1 MIVYTFTNTVSTSN
15 TYVLCLEKEGIAW
28 VIDPGHTSP
37 IFKCLTENDSSLE
50 GVLLTHSHYDH
61 IYGTND
67 LFSAFPNAKLFV
79 SQKAATGLFSPKHNL
94 SRYSRNHQPYR
105 VRKLDYICVSEDS
118 RIHLNDDSILDV
130 IETPGHH
137 PGCLSFSIG
146 EELFTGDSLIPGIKV
161 VTILPGGDKVA
172 AQHSIEKI
180 FNQYGKSTR
189 IWPGHGATCLLGD
202 LDSESYLVNKT

>member
-1 MIVYTFTNTVSTSN
+1 MVVRCFINSFFSSN
-15 TYVLCLEKEGIAW
+15 TYVLFFKRGKAAW
-28 VIDPGHTSP
+28 VIDPGDTAPVISY
-37 IFKCLTENDSSLE
+37 LLENDKQLE
-50 GVLLTHSHYDH
+50 GILITHSHYDH
-61 IYGTND
+61 IYGINN
-67 LFSAFPNAKLFV
+67 LQALFPNAKLHASV
-79 SQKAATGLFSPKHNL
+79 NALAGLFSPQHNM
-94 SRYSRNHQPYR
+94 SKYNENPYA
-105 VRKLDYICVSEDS
+105 VIKQSVVCVAENSIITIGED
-118 RIHLNDDSILDV
+118 LCAKV
-130 IETPGHH
+130 QETPGHH